1 MPPDR
6 VIATRSRRLAGGRAT
21 LAIALVLAWP
31 AVRTFAQA
39 VTVRVVGD
47 ALHVRAPGFGFI
59 KGEPLARLKDGR
71 SVRVDLTL
79 SVSGKPGAAS
89 VAQTRRIFVLSYDLW
104 EERFAV
110 MEASTPRRSIS
121 HVTAPDAEAWCI
133 DQLSVSLGAL
143 GPLGRD
149 FPFWIRLEYRV
160 LDGTGASPAD
170 EESGYTLRWLIEAL
184 SRRHK
189 TADLAN
195 SLEAGPLRLPQ

>member
-6 VIATRSRRLAGGRAT
+6 VIATRSRGRARLAGGRAT
-21 LAIALVLAWP
+21 LALALLLAWP

-39 VTVRVVGD
+39 VTVRVAGD

-59 KGEPLARLKDGR
+59 KGEPLTRLRDGR
-71 SVRVDLTL
+71 SVRVDLAL
-79 SVSGKPGAAS
+79 SVSGKPGAAA

-110 MEASTPRRSIS
+110 MEAGTPKRSIS
-121 HVTAPDAEAWCI
+121 HVTAAGAEAWCI
-133 DQLSVSLGAL
+133 DQLSVPLGAL
-143 GPLGRD
+143 GRD
-149 FPFWIRLEYRV
+149 LPFWVRLEYRV
-160 LDGTGASPAD
+160 LDGTGPSSAD
-170 EESGYTLRWLIEAL
+170 GESGYTLRWLIEAL